1 MGSRRNTGRLGPFLL
16 QALVIGVLM
25 APAPAWAVLRIGSTS
40 NQNHLTEQ
48 RQANAIADYLK
59 DTSGYAIDLA
69 KDDNGGRPF
78 WTVTLG
84 APVQGVNKPIGHALV
99 SAMIASPKTITIAIG
114 AGGDV
119 GVTSCAEGFVKKS
132 PPPPAC
138 KEATG
143 SVGAGM
149 DAIVELTST
158 TPSDK
163 KDRDTPRYI
172 IVAHEF
178 IHALHA
184 TMGRR
189 LLGTP
194 PNEARTIGP
203 YLGYTGQQQP
213 PLIPGFQF
221 TENALRGEN
230 TYTPNRGNPT
240 PLRCREPFGGTGF
253 VDVPGGQPHC

>member
-1 MGSRRNTGRLGPFLL
+1 MDRQGNTGRVGPFLL
-16 QALVIGVLM
+16 QALAIAALL

-40 NQNHLTEQ
+40 NQTHPTTQ
-48 RQANAIADYLK
+48 PQANAIADYLK

-69 KDDNGGRPF
+69 KDENGGRPF
-78 WTVTLG
+78 WTVQLG
-84 APVQGVNKPIGHALV
+84 AAVQGVNKPIGHALV

-132 PPPPAC
+132 PPPSAC
-138 KEATG
+138 KETSGAA
-143 SVGAGM
+143 GAGT
-149 DAIVELTST
+149 DAIVELTSIE
-158 TPSDK
+158 PSNK
-163 KDRDTPRYI
+163 KDRDAPRYI

-178 IHALHA
+178 IHALHV

-189 LLGTP
+189 LTGTP

-203 YLGYTGQQQP
+203 YLGYNGQQP
-213 PLIPGFQF
+213 PLINGFQF

-230 TYTPNRGNPT
+230 TYTPNGGNPT
-240 PLRCREPFGGTGF
+240 PLRCREPFGATGF
-253 VDVPGGQPHC
+253 VNIPGGQPHC